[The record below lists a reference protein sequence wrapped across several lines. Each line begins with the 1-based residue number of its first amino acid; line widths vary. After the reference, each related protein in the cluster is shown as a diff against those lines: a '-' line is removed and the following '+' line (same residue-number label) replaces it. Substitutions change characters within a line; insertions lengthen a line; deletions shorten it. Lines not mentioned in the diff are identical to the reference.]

1 MTPSALALTE
11 SPACRT
17 PDAERRVPLPRP
29 RPTLRV
35 VARPSSGRRLDAAQ
49 LAQLLDALDLRRRR
63 AQIKARTWGAAMGGG
78 SHGVRS

>member
-17 PDAERRVPLPRP
+17 PDAERRVPLPRT

-49 LAQLLDALDLRRRR
+49 LGQLLDALDLRRRR

>member
-17 PDAERRVPLPRP
+17 PNADRRVPLPRP
-29 RPTLRV
+29 RPTLRF
-35 VARPSSGRRLDAAQ
+35 VARPSSGRRLEPAQ

-63 AQIKARTWGAAMGGG
+63 AQIKARKWG
-78 SHGVRS
+78 HDGVRS